1 MLKIK
6 SGDEVVVITGK
17 DKGKRGTITRVYV
30 DGRVLVSGINVA
42 KKHQRPNPQRGV
54 PGGVVEK
61 ELPIQAS
68 NVAIYNPK
76 TQKADRV
83 GFRVEGEK
91 KVRVFKST
99 GEVVGS

>member
-17 DKGKRGTITRVYV
+17 DKGKRGTVTRVYV

-68 NVAIYNPK
+68 NIAIYNPK